1 MRQRQ
6 RGLQRGYAL
15 YVHVKPCDLRREDDH
30 ERPSFVLIIPLPI
43 RDRVYTLSFS
53 LSLPNYRSQGLEAAR
68 PSYTV
73 N

>member
-6 RGLQRGYAL
+6 RGLRRKRGYAL

-30 ERPSFVLIIPLPI
+30 ELPSFVLIPLPI
-43 RDRVYTLSFS
+43 RDRAVYTLSFS

-68 PSYTV
+68 PS
-73 N
+73 

>member
-6 RGLQRGYAL
+6 RGLRRKRGYAL

-68 PSYTV
+68 PS
-73 N
+73 